1 MKIVFAI
8 LLITLA
14 EGKSLDG
21 INLDEINLDEI
32 NLEYLK
38 LENLNLEDLK
48 LKNQILDLDAEGIKT
63 QTNR

>member
-1 MKIVFAI
+1 MDHFIKIVFAI

-21 INLDEINLDEI
+21 ISLDEI

-48 LKNQILDLDAEGIKT
+48 LENQILDLDVEGIKRR
-63 QTNR
+63 TNR